1 MGSFAI
7 KEIENTDQRNQFYR
21 EIFDDIAVFDYM
33 LSAGMFYHEE
43 VNVGVE
49 QELCLIDDMGMPK
62 NAALGLLHKLPE
74 PQFTNELA
82 LFNLEINLDPQPIR
96 EAGLFKVRDQL
107 YHTVNKARKA
117 GKSMKTDIFLTG
129 ILPTITLANLTFR
142 SMTPIERYKVL
153 SRELLKLR
161 GEKFEIYLQG
171 VDDLNLKLDSILFE
185 ACNTSMQLH
194 FQVHPDN
201 FVKYYNWAQLISGP
215 MLAISTNSPLL
226 FGKELWAE
234 NRIALFKQSLDT
246 RIHYNH
252 YREKI
257 PRVYFGGDWLQKSP
271 SELWKQAIARF
282 PLIFRGEGFPNSKL
296 QLANGQTPELR
307 SAKLHNGSTY
317 TWNRLCYGIQDEK
330 PHLRIECRYLPAGPS
345 LRDEMANLTLWY
357 GLMLAVEDQE
367 NNFWNSMDFAAIKSN
382 FYNAARYGILSE
394 FELFQQKPTVQSVF
408 EEYFLPMAVA
418 GLRKAGVE
426 ETIIEE
432 YIPVIEQR
440 IQKKQTGSAW
450 LVENYRRLVK
460 KFKPS
465 LVSKILVKE
474 SLTYQLEDIPVSSW
488 EPVTSDSLQ
497 HFFYH
502 GFKKLTAKDVMSS
515 RIQSIRENA
524 TVIFA
529 QNIMTWQGINHLIV
543 ENEKDMFIGVLDW
556 NDIKD
561 LTDTDDNVD
570 RYISKEF
577 RKVSPNTS
585 LEKIQHMIE
594 NQGVNAVVVMVK
606 NKTAGII
613 TRCDL

>member
-7 KEIENTDQRNQFYR
+7 KEIENIDQRNQFYR

-33 LSAGMFYHEE
+33 LAAGMFAQEE

-62 NAALGLLHKLPE
+62 NAALGILHKLSE
-74 PQFTNELA
+74 HQFTNELA
-82 LFNLEINLDPQPIR
+82 LFNLEINLDPQPIK
-96 EAGLFKVRDQL
+96 ESGIYKVREQL
-107 YHTVNKARKA
+107 YHFVNKARKA
-117 GKSMKTDIFLTG
+117 GKSLKTDIFLAG

-194 FQVHPDN
+194 FQVHPDE
-201 FVKYYNWAQLISGP
+201 FVKLYNWAQLISGP
-215 MLAISTNSPLL
+215 LLAISTNSPLL

-282 PLIFRGEGFPNSKL
+282 PLIFRGEGFPNSKI
-296 QLANGQTPELR
+296 QLDNGETPELR
-307 SAKLHNGSTY
+307 SATLHNGSTY
-317 TWNRLCYGIQDEK
+317 TWNRLCYGIHEKK
-330 PHLRIECRYLPAGPS
+330 PHLRIECRYLPSGPS
-345 LRDEMANLTLWY
+345 LHDEMANLTLWY
-357 GLMLAVEDQE
+357 GLMLAAGNQE
-367 NNFWNSMDFAAIKSN
+367 NKFWDTMDFAAVKSN

-394 FELFQQKPTVQSVF
+394 FELFQQKLGVQSVF
-408 EEYFLPMAVA
+408 EDFFLPMAVN
-418 GLRKAGVE
+418 GLREAGVD
-426 ETIIEE
+426 ETIIET
-432 YIPVIEQR
+432 YMPVIERR
-440 IQKKQTGSAW
+440 IQKKQTGSTW

-460 KFKPS
+460 KFKPA

-474 SLTYQLEDIPVSSW
+474 SLVYQQEDVPVSFW
-488 EPVTSDSLQ
+488 DAVTTDSLQ
-497 HFFYH
+497 HFFSH
-502 GFKKLTAKDVMSS
+502 GYKKLTAKDVMSS

-529 QNIMTWQGINHLIV
+529 QKIMTWQGINHLIV
-543 ENEKDMFIGVLDW
+543 ENEKEMFIGVLDW
-556 NDIKD
+556 HDIKD
-561 LTDTDDNVD
+561 IPETDQKVD
-570 RYISKEF
+570 RYISKEH

-585 LEKIQHMIE
+585 LEKIQDMIE
-594 NQGVNAVVVMVK
+594 NQGINAVVVMVK

-613 TRCDL
+613 TRFDL